1 MSERPP
7 VPSAAGA
14 PSWPRRVLPF
24 AVAVALVG
32 WVLSRLDFPT
42 FVRELRRVDHAL
54 YVGFAVVFIV
64 ALLVADTFA
73 TVSIYRRTIAPIR
86 YRDFFVLRGA
96 SYVPSML
103 NHHLGQAF
111 LTYFMARLTGT
122 PLLRTAGVT
131 LLSYASWAGCVLGL
145 GALALVLAGQP
156 AAWLLAPLGA
166 GLLYLALIALRPR
179 ALAGMRLLAPLFE
192 AGVVGHLA
200 ALVTRLPHVA
210 VLFLGTWLPF
220 RFFGVEIP
228 FAAAVAYVPILMVAV
243 TLPITPQGLGTRD
256 LLAATFFVG
265 YAPGDTQEERL
276 AVLAAATTSWVVVSL
291 LASGALGLVLMRF
304 AMPHLALVGLKTANA
319 SPSPSGPDSPRAG
332 ASSPPTP

>member
-7 VPSAAGA
+7 APSA
-14 PSWPRRVLPF
+14 PSWPRRVIPF

-42 FVRELRRVDHAL
+42 FLRELGRVNHGL
-54 YVGFAVVFIV
+54 YLGFAAVFMV

-73 TVSIYRRTIAPIR
+73 TVAIYRRTIAPIR

-145 GALALVLAGQP
+145 GALALVLDGQP

-166 GLLYLALIALRPR
+166 GAAYLLLIALRPR
-179 ALAGMRLLAPLFE
+179 ALAEMRLLAPLFE
-192 AGVVGHLA
+192 AGVAGHVS

-220 RFFGVEIP
+220 RFFGVDIP

-256 LLAATFFVG
+256 LLAATFFAA
-265 YAPGDTQEERL
+265 YAPGETQEERL

-291 LASGALGLVLMRF
+291 LASGVLGLGLMRF
-304 AMPHLALVGLKTANA
+304 AMPHLRFVGLKTETA
-319 SPSPSGPDSPRAG
+319 SPPPSAPDSPRAG

>member
-7 VPSAAGA
+7 APSA
-14 PSWPRRVLPF
+14 PPWPRRVVPF
-24 AVAVALVG
+24 AVALALIG

-42 FVRELRRVDHAL
+42 FLRELGRVDHGL
-54 YVGFAVVFIV
+54 YLGFAVLFIV
-64 ALLVADTFA
+64 ALLFADTFA
-73 TVSIYRRTIAPIR
+73 TVYLYRRTLAPVR

-96 SYVPSML
+96 SYIPSMV

-145 GALALVLAGQP
+145 GALAILLAGQP
-156 AAWLLAPLGA
+156 AAWLLLPLGA
-166 GLLYLALIALRPR
+166 GLVYLALIALRP
-179 ALAGMRLLAPLFE
+179 APLAKVRLLAPLFE
-192 AGVVGHLA
+192 AGVGGHVG
-200 ALVTRLPHVA
+200 ALVTRLPHLV

-256 LLAATFFVG
+256 LLAATFFAA
-265 YAPGDTQEERL
+265 YAPGDTQEARL

-291 LASGALGLVLMRF
+291 LASGVLGLALMRF
-304 AMPHLALVGLKTANA
+304 AMPHLAGLKTSA
-319 SPSPSGPDSPRAG
+319 PSPPPSAPDTPRAS